1 MRFQLGLV
9 VLLFL
14 PLLIKGQST
23 SPDVVFYSK
32 GKMYVKYGSE
42 TDGTQ
47 SKATTLYIKGSAE
60 FADGSGIIQN
70 GRTELT
76 GDFINGK
83 DPGVQGNGAD
93 VGGEYAHLFKDPN
106 TSSGVVAFVGKDN
119 KQTIRRSTG
128 LLANKG
134 SQKKYN
140 YIAFPTLHVDK
151 TVTDINAA
159 DPRLVGFVAV
169 DTSAAVLVNKLLSPL
184 NASNVLGGNRFVVE
198 GYYDDTITQKINL
211 GQALIVSDTGSD
223 LPGYS
228 QVNLTYYKYNGTSDD
243 DGAINPSTHE
253 AATGP
258 NTLRKEVNGKIWNY
272 LTGFT
277 PPFEE
282 MGTDYLFYHVFMK
295 PNKNSLT
302 SNQGTILD
310 PLYKM
315 KAGYGYFMSM
325 DVTNYGSKNIDD
337 RWAALK
343 IESANRAKGG
353 FEFNRRLMRYH
364 FTKINGNTITGG
376 VFNLGSV
383 DYLMGFS
390 RFSPDMAGT
399 KPGGW
404 KGLGGWPDFGRDRI
418 ELLETEK
425 FKTDAVTVTLE
436 QGLNFLG
443 NPFMAPISLNPLLGY
458 DIKGNSLGTD
468 LTAGVLDVS
477 QYFGQDVNTS
487 AKNETTKNVLRSKYW
502 IVNNGLIR
510 YDNSDKLYH
519 MQVNYD
525 YISTDGTTVTGGSA
539 DPADPGR
546 NIIDPLQFL
555 IAPMQMFI
563 VQANKSFDIS
573 LSPTL
578 RTFGTTRYLKSS
590 PSSNLLSDFFVVEVA
605 SSADKIADRT
615 AIVLRDNAKM
625 TSDDNLDTPKNFSKS
640 ITVPSESDKI
650 YPEEGS
656 TFIYT
661 KSSDGVNMLGNVV
674 PLNIKELALYVT
686 PPATQQTMSLN
697 FYNLENLVSVQD
709 VWLIDRYQN
718 NKTVKL
724 TPGTSYEYSSGP
736 SDLKAV
742 DENRF
747 ILRFFETKDILEEE
761 TTEITCYYNEP
772 VLHISGLNE
781 KDVNSDVLIYD
792 MQGRLMGKTRV
803 GKNDYPSMEYS
814 KTLNLGTY
822 IVKIA
827 GNRTFT
833 TKFVNLH
840 N

>member
-1 MRFQLGLV
+1 MKFRLGLV

-14 PLLIKGQST
+14 PLLVKGQST
-23 SPDVVFYSK
+23 PQSVVFYSK

-47 SKATTLYIKGSAE
+47 SKSTTLYIKGSAE

-83 DPGVQGNGAD
+83 DPGVAGNGVDA
-93 VGGEYAHLFKDPN
+93 GGEYAHLFKDPN
-106 TSSGVVAFVGKDN
+106 SGNGVVAFVGKDN
-119 KQTIRRSTG
+119 KQTIRRTG
-128 LLANKG
+128 SLLANKG

-159 DPRLVGFVAV
+159 DPRLVGYVAV
-169 DTSAAVLVNKLLSPL
+169 DSSAAVVVNKLYAPL
-184 NASNVLGGNRFVVE
+184 NAQNVLGGNRFVIQG
-198 GYYDDTITQKINL
+198 GYDAGNTQKMNL
-211 GQALIVSDTGSD
+211 GQALILNDAGSD

-228 QVNLTYYKYNGTSDD
+228 QVNLTYYKYNGASDD

-253 AATGP
+253 AATAD
-258 NTLRKEVNGKIWNY
+258 NTLRKTVNGKVWNY

-302 SNQGTILD
+302 SNQGTIMD

-325 DVTNYGSKNIDD
+325 DVTDYGSKNIDD
-337 RWAALK
+337 RWAALNVK
-343 IESANRAKGG
+343 SQNRSRGG

-364 FTKINGNTITGG
+364 FTKIDNSNIITGG
-376 VFNLGSV
+376 VPNLGST
-383 DYLMGFS
+383 DYLMGFA
-390 RFSPDMAGT
+390 RFSPDPAGT
-399 KPGGW
+399 KPGNW
-404 KGLGGWPDFGRDRI
+404 KGLGDWPDFGRDRI
-418 ELLETEK
+418 ELLEKEK
-425 FKTDAVTVTLE
+425 FKTDAVTVMLE

-458 DIKGNSLGTD
+458 DIEGNTLGTD
-468 LTAGVLDVS
+468 LSNNLLDVS

-519 MQVNYD
+519 MQVSYD
-525 YISTDGTTVTGGSA
+525 YISTDGTTVTSGST
-539 DPADPGR
+539 PTQPGSS
-546 NIIDPLQFL
+546 IINPLQFL

-563 VQANKSFDIS
+563 VQANRNFEIS

-578 RTFGTTRYLKSS
+578 RTLGTTRYLKSAS
-590 PSSNLLSDFFVVEVA
+590 TSNLLSDFFVVEVA
-605 SSADKIADRT
+605 SSTDKAADRT
-615 AIVLRDNAKM
+615 AVVLRDDAKM
-625 TSDDNLDTPKNFSKS
+625 TGDDNLDTPKNFTKS
-640 ITVPSESDKI
+640 ITVPNENDQI

-674 PLNIKELALYVT
+674 PLNVKELALYVT
-686 PPATQQTMSLN
+686 PPATQQTLSLN
-697 FYNLENLVSVQD
+697 FYNLENVTAVQD

-718 NKTVKL
+718 NKTVKV
-724 TPGTSYEYSSGP
+724 TPGMSYEYSSGP
-736 SDLKAV
+736 SDLKGV

-761 TTEITCYYNEP
+761 ATEITCYYNEP

-781 KDVNSDVLIYD
+781 KDVNSEVLIYD